1 MTLKDPTSIQ
11 IVDYD
16 DNFVYIKATNQV
28 ANKLGAFYIQSKRL
42 WKLPLNLAVIGDLR
56 KETDIKLLEG
66 VISKLNAEFHN
77 ARKIKNEEDVNGLD
91 QLRPYQRVDVKYL
104 QEKDRAA
111 VFNEQRTGKTPT
123 ILTAV
128 KDKLGKGIV
137 VCPSS
142 LKINWQ
148 LEYQRWVDDKPTKV
162 ISGSK
167 KKRLER
173 YIDFQ
178 EGDYKMLF
186 ISYETLRADIDMLLD
201 IVSDFDVLIVDEAH
215 RLRNYKSKQSKA
227 LYRLGKITK
236 SIYPMTGTP
245 AVNHPSD
252 VYGILR
258 LLNPSKFSS
267 YWQFIERYFGYTE
280 GRFGREL
287 LDVRK
292 DRSHE
297 LYQIL
302 EGSSVQR
309 KRKEVMKWIPKIQNR
324 KIPIELTP
332 AQYKHLK
339 KIKEEFMVGELDI
352 PNVIAQITR
361 MRQVTLDPGLL
372 DLEGQSAKTEFI
384 KDFIADNDGK
394 IVIFSSFTSYL
405 KRLKEL
411 IPEAELL
418 TGEQSTEQKEEAVY
432 NVQFGDS
439 RILLSNIIVGGTGWT
454 MDAIDTIIFADKS
467 YNPIDNEQAADR
479 IVPTDPDKTYG
490 AKQIIT
496 LVGEKTIEQSINR
509 LLDQK
514 ISIIKFVNEYGY
526 NALVNYEGEEN
537 NNNAGVSNT

>member
-11 IVDYD
+11 IVDHD
-16 DNFVYIKATNQV
+16 DNFIYIKATNQV

-56 KETDIKLLEG
+56 KETDIKPLES
-66 VISKLNAEFHN
+66 VIGKLNAEFHT

-128 KDKLGKGIV
+128 KEKLGKGIV

-148 LEYQRWVDDKPTKV
+148 LEYQRWVDDAPTKV

-167 KKRLER
+167 KKRVES
-173 YIDFQ
+173 YVDFQ
-178 EGDYKMLF
+178 DGDYKMLF
-186 ISYETLRADIDMLLD
+186 MSYETLRADIDTLLE
-201 IVSDFDVLIVDEAH
+201 IVESIDVLIVDEAH
-215 RLRNYKSKQSKA
+215 RLRNYRSKQSKA
-227 LYRLGKITK
+227 LYRLGKISK

-252 VYGILR
+252 VYGILK

-339 KIKEEFMVGELDI
+339 KIKEEFMAGELEI
-352 PNVIAQITR
+352 PNIVAQITR
-361 MRQVTLDPGLL
+361 MRQVSLDPSLL
-372 DLEGQSAKTEFI
+372 DLDGKSAKTEFI
-384 KDFIADNDGK
+384 KEFIQDNDGK

-405 KRLKEL
+405 KKLKEL
-411 IPEAELL
+411 IPSAELL

-454 MDAIDTIIFADKS
+454 MDNIDTIIFTDKS
-467 YNPIDNEQAADR
+467 YNPIDNDQAADR
-479 IVPTDPDKTYG
+479 IVPTDPSKNYG
-490 AKQIIT
+490 VKQIIT
-496 LVGEKTIEQSINR
+496 LVGKKTIEESINR

-526 NALVNYEGEEN
+526 NALVDYDKGEN
-537 NNNAGVSNT
+537 NNNAGISNT